1 VHDLSIRD
9 ILTWT
14 MLSRAQWRPA
24 WNTVAASQDQRPLP
38 VNTMGIKGTDE
49 DAVLV
54 TEMTLRPE
62 APVSPSEDGAAGQ
75 DLIERIGGK
84 DHVQFLAEAS
94 EILADSLDY
103 ETELE
108 RVARLI
114 VPALADWC
122 VVDLLVADGRM
133 QRLAVVHR
141 DPAKAGTALEL
152 RRRYA
157 VLPPN
162 QAHRAWDVL
171 ADGKPWFDPAVDEV
185 RFVAEARDAEHLAL
199 LRRLGF
205 AAEMVLPL
213 VARGRTL
220 GVITLVL
227 ADDHRHYGPD
237 DLALAEE
244 LARRAALA
252 IDNAR
257 LYAEAQ
263 AAEARYRG
271 LFEGVADAIL
281 SIDDEGRFR
290 DANVAAIELLGYER
304 EELLGARLEDLIA
317 PGAELAEVEVLWRP
331 RDGTWHGE
339 LDLRRK
345 DGAILTV
352 EARTTVVALQAG
364 PVALSVVRDVS
375 ERHRAAVDRQRLAAI
390 VDSSNDVIIGKTLD
404 GIVTSWNQAAEQLY
418 GYTAEE
424 MIGQSIARIFPPERI
439 EEFRDIM
446 DRIRRGERISHHDAV
461 RIAKDGRRIDI
472 SVSVSPVTDAAG
484 RIVGAATIAQDIGER
499 KRIEAAQRDFLA
511 MVSHDLRSPLT
522 VIRASTQL
530 LQRRG
535 EYRESTIATIL
546 QYADRMARLIDDLA
560 DVVRLEEGHLPLQR
574 EPLDL
579 VVLAR
584 ECAAA
589 AEQQSANHAVR
600 VDAPESS
607 ICGMWDRVRLGQV
620 LENLVS
626 NALKHGAEEGEV
638 VVRVEERDGEALIS
652 VRDSGPGVDPE
663 HVPHLF
669 DRFYRA
675 NTRSSGLGLGL
686 YISRILVEAHGGR
699 IWVESRLGQG
709 STFTI
714 GLPLHS

>member
-1 VHDLSIRD
+1 VS
-9 ILTWT
+9 
-14 MLSRAQWRPA
+14 AP
-24 WNTVAASQDQRPLP
+24 
-38 VNTMGIKGTDE
+38 DE
-49 DAVLV
+49 TTNQNLV
-54 TEMTLRPE
+54 
-62 APVSPSEDGAAGQ
+62 
-75 DLIERIGGK
+75 ERIGGE
-84 DHVQFLAEAS
+84 DHVRFLAEAS
-94 EILADSLDY
+94 EILAGSLDY

-114 VPALADWC
+114 VPVLADWC
-122 VVDLLVADGRM
+122 VVDLLSEDGRLL
-133 QRLAVVHR
+133 RLAVIHR
-141 DPAKAGTALEL
+141 DPAKAEPALEL
-152 RRRYA
+152 RCRYA
-157 VLPPN
+157 VLSPN

-171 ADGKPWFDPAVDEV
+171 LDRKPWVDPAVSEA

-227 ADDHRHYGPD
+227 ADTSRHYGPS
-237 DLALAEE
+237 DLSFAEE

-271 LFEGVADAIL
+271 VFEGVADAIL
-281 SIDDEGRFR
+281 VIDAERRVHDL
-290 DANVAAIELLGYER
+290 NAASSELLGYQR
-304 EELLGARLEDLIA
+304 EELLDSRLDDLVP
-317 PGAELAEVEVLWRP
+317 PGVDGSATEVLWRP
-331 RDGTWHGE
+331 EGGIWRGE
-339 LDLRRK
+339 LELRRK
-345 DGAILTV
+345 DGAVIAV
-352 EARTTVVALQAG
+352 EARTTVVELPAG

-390 VDSSNDVIIGKTLD
+390 VDSSGDVIIGKTLD
-404 GIVTSWNQAAEQLY
+404 GTVTSWNQAAERLY

-439 EEFRDIM
+439 DELRDFM
-446 DRIRRGERISHHDAV
+446 DRVRRGERISHHDAV

-484 RIVGAATIAQDIGER
+484 RIVGAATIAQDISER
-499 KRIEAAQRDFLA
+499 KRIEATQRDFLA

-535 EYRESTIATIL
+535 EYREATVETIL
-546 QYADRMARLIDDLA
+546 AYADRMARLIDELT

-574 EPLDL
+574 ETVDL
-579 VVLAR
+579 VALAR
-584 ECAAA
+584 DAAAAA
-589 AEQQSANHAVR
+589 AEQSARHAVR
-600 VDAPESS
+600 VEAPDASV
-607 ICGMWDRVRLGQV
+607 CGAWDGVRLGQV
-620 LENLVS
+620 VENLLG

-638 VVRVEERDGEALIS
+638 VVRVEERAGEALIL
-652 VRDSGPGVDPE
+652 VQDSGAGIDPD
-663 HVPHLF
+663 HLPHLF

-675 NTRSSGLGLGL
+675 TTRSSGLGLGL

-699 IWVESRLGQG
+699 IWAESRLGHG
-709 STFTI
+709 STFTVA
-714 GLPLHS
+714 LPLHP